1 MRKHD
6 GYNKFTLVELLVS
19 LGIFSILLVLFMQF
33 FSGMRLAWTNTEKR
47 TAVHGDVRIAMDML
61 STLIGTVYY
70 SSASTYSGEAGH
82 FPFLADQTTTRP
94 GKLYFASKTDYDLP
108 GTNPIRFIGVQVP
121 NAGETFG
128 LTDTNLYYNL
138 YVTVLS
144 NDASTNNGDV
154 YPRFSPEFLD
164 GSNNEIA
171 PSAALTLLQ
180 ANLNGKLAAESS
192 HRIELLKYVTDF
204 QVRAYNEEGAA
215 YSDTLLKCV
224 PYMIELRISVLSEE
238 DFKSWVTLKGG
249 AGGAETAE
257 NKAKKFRLERQTTFS
272 RRIYIGSCYDKG
284 KD

>member
-1 MRKHD
+1 MRKHN
-6 GYNKFTLVELLVS
+6 GKNQFTLVELLVS
-19 LGIFSILLVLFMQF
+19 LGVFSILLVLFMQF

-47 TAVHGDVRIAMDML
+47 TSVHGDARIAMDML

-70 SSASTYSGEAGH
+70 SSASAYSGQEGH
-82 FPFLADQTTTRP
+82 FPFLADQTATRP

-121 NAGETFG
+121 NATEGFG
-128 LTDTNLYYNL
+128 TNTNLYYNL

-144 NDASTNNGDV
+144 NDGSTNNGDV

-164 GSNNEIA
+164 ASNNEIA
-171 PSAALTLLQ
+171 PSAALTNLQ
-180 ANLNGKLAAESS
+180 TNLNAKLAAESS
-192 HRIELLKYVTDF
+192 HRIELLRYVTDF
-204 QVRAYNEEGAA
+204 QVLAYNEAGAA
-215 YSDTLLKCV
+215 YGTTLLKCV
-224 PYMIELRISVLSEE
+224 PYVIELRISVLSEE
-238 DFKSWVTLKGG
+238 DFKTWVTLKGG

-272 RRIYIGSCYDKG
+272 RRIFIGSCHDKG